1 MDSLYQQIINSTI
14 SFPQLVK
21 EMNSYN
27 KVEHNYKKSLKIA
40 VIGSSS
46 IQYLTSILK
55 FNLNLRGFE
64 VVVYEGEYDGIN
76 ASLLNLDEEL
86 VKFSPQF
93 IVILPHYTDIK
104 EYPLLFSKK
113 ENSDALLESV
123 MTKQVQI
130 WKNVA
135 RIPNVHVFQCNYV
148 VPYIEELGSYE
159 SNTINSKN
167 NFIREINRNILLS
180 RPSYVSIVDLDAYAS
195 QVGKGEWF
203 DLAGYFATKS
213 GFALRYILPIT
224 NKICRMITAIT
235 GKPKKCLVMDLDN
248 TLWGDVVGEV
258 GAKGVILDPNDPE
271 GESYRYFQSYIK
283 GLKERG
289 VILAV
294 CSKNDEHVAKEVF
307 ETNPN
312 MVLKLDDIS
321 CFMANWDDKATNIAA
336 IAKNLNIGIDSL
348 VFIDDNK
355 AEREIIRQNLP
366 DVLVVDLP
374 DDPDGYAPALY
385 NTGAFDWAEI
395 TEEDIL
401 RNNTYIANAK
411 REELQNSFVDY
422 DSYLQSLEMESEVQ
436 KVDDTNKE
444 RFAQLINK
452 SNQFNLTTR
461 RTTEKAVEEMMK
473 LNDHILLAVYLKD
486 KFSYYGNI
494 ACLILKQRQ
503 NQLFIDTFVMSC
515 RVLKRG
521 LDNLVLRSVVGI
533 AKERGCDE
541 IIGEYIKTDR
551 NGIVKDLYDEYG
563 FTLVMESGENKK
575 YSLKVDSYKEPTD
588 MYIRLKNY

>member
-1 MDSLYQQIINSTI
+1 MDNLLHQIINSTL

-27 KVEHNYKKSLKIA
+27 KEEHSYDKKVRIA

-64 VVVYEGEYDGIN
+64 VSVYEGDYDGIN
-76 ASLLNLDEEL
+76 SSLLNLDDEL
-86 VKFSPQF
+86 VKFEPQF
-93 IVILPHYTDIK
+93 VVILPHYTDIK
-104 EYPLLFSKK
+104 DYPSLFCKK
-113 ENSDALLESV
+113 EEYNSYLEGV
-123 MTKQVQI
+123 LAQQQMI
-130 WKNVA
+130 WQNVST
-135 RIPNVHVFQCNYV
+135 IPNVHVFQCNYV
-148 VPYIEELGSYE
+148 VPYIEELGTFE
-159 SNTINSKN
+159 SNTINSKCS
-167 NFIREINRNILLS
+167 FIREINRCLLLN
-180 RPSYVSIVDLDAYAS
+180 RPSYVSIVDLDAFAS
-195 QVGKGEWF
+195 QVGKNAWF
-203 DLAGYFATKS
+203 DLAGYFTTKS
-213 GFALRYILPIT
+213 GFAMQFILPVT
-224 NKICRMITAIT
+224 NKICRLITAIS

-258 GAKGVILDPNDPE
+258 GAQGVILDPNDPE
-271 GESYRYFQSYIK
+271 GESYRFFQSYIK

-294 CSKNDEHVAKEVF
+294 CSKNDENVAKEVF
-307 ETNPN
+307 TTNPN

-348 VFIDDNK
+348 VFIDDNH

-366 DVLVVDLP
+366 DVLVIDLP
-374 DDPDGYAPALY
+374 DDPDGYTPALY
-385 NTGAFDWAEI
+385 NSGAFDWAEI

-411 REELQNSFVDY
+411 REELKNSFVDY
-422 DSYLQSLEMESEVQ
+422 NSYLQSLEMESQVLQ
-436 KVDDTNKE
+436 VDESNME

-461 RTTEKAVEEMMK
+461 RTTEKAVEEMMHSK
-473 LNDHILLAVYLKD
+473 DHLLLAVYLKD

-494 ACLILKQRQ
+494 ACLILKQ
-503 NQLFIDTFVMSC
+503 NQQQLIVDTFVMSC

-521 LDNLVLRSVVGI
+521 LEDLILRSIVSY
-533 AKERGCDE
+533 AKERGCTD

-551 NGIVKDLYDEYG
+551 NGMVKDLYDNFG
-563 FTLVMESGENKK
+563 FEVVNVNGEDKTYCLKVEQYQEPDNIFI
-575 YSLKVDSYKEPTD
+575 SLKE
-588 MYIRLKNY
+588 